1 MTIAR
6 RVFGILLWG
15 FCLWLVISSLKP
27 LMFQI
32 RQTGDW
38 EAALY
43 DPVYYLPLAGAG
55 LGVLGGLVILA
66 GAPGGAVLGLL
77 GAVIYFIYPTGILM
91 HGFGQEMWF
100 SKYVNAGIESVLAL
114 GALRLPRHPDG

>member
-55 LGVLGGLVILA
+55 LGRARWSCDSRGRAWWSL
-66 GAPGGAVLGLL
+66 
-77 GAVIYFIYPTGILM
+77 
-91 HGFGQEMWF
+91 
-100 SKYVNAGIESVLAL
+100 S
-114 GALRLPRHPDG
+114 